1 MTESAPAPRRRRKPS
16 LARRAQRAADAFVNG
31 LDWWMREPEQVVDRT
46 PWRPILQRD
55 KLTVRRYTA
64 AAGDEDWGLGAVLDG
79 PTKQRVPVLLVPPLM
94 VKPFIFDL
102 VPDRSLVRT
111 LLGAGFDVTLVD
123 FGEPDAADERVRLDD
138 YVLDWLPA
146 AIEATKADT
155 GADQVALCGY
165 CMGGLFA
172 LMTTAVGDP
181 TRAGDGP
188 RDDIAA
194 IVTIGSPIDSAKMG
208 VLSVLAR
215 LLHRQVDFVSERL
228 GNVPG
233 ELSSQVFKWM
243 SPWKSMTRHAD
254 LFLHLYDQTW
264 VDGHDALS
272 AWTGNFIDYP
282 GDAFRQLMDD
292 FMTGNKLKDGRMRFG
307 ARTADLSR
315 LRVPVLAFAGETDNV
330 VRPEAVHELMSA
342 VGSADKEVRMA
353 PGGHMGVFAGS
364 RAPTAVWRPAV
375 AWLRERLANASGAIA
390 PGGS

>member
-1 MTESAPAPRRRRKPS
+1 MSNKRQPR
-16 LARRAQRAADAFVNG
+16 LVRRAERAAATFVNG
-31 LDWWMREPEQVVDRT
+31 LDWWMRESEQVVDRT
-46 PWRPILQRD
+46 PWEPILQRE
-55 KLTVRRYTA
+55 KLVVRRYLR
-64 AAGDEDWGLGAVLDG
+64 DEHDGDWGLGAVAQR
-79 PTKQRVPVLLVPPLM
+79 PPPQRVPVLLVPPLM

-102 VPDRSLVRT
+102 LPERSLVRT
-111 LLGAGFDVTLVD
+111 LQAAGFDVTLVD
-123 FGEPDAADERVRLDD
+123 FGEPDAADERIRLDD
-138 YVLDWLPA
+138 YVLDFLPA
-146 AIEATKADT
+146 AVDATKAAT
-155 GADQVALCGY
+155 GAEEVAILGY
-165 CMGGLFA
+165 CMGGLFG

-181 TRAGDGP
+181 GVESDSASP
-188 RDDIAA
+188 RRDIAA

-215 LLHRQVDFVSERL
+215 LLHKQVDFISARL

-254 LFLHLYDQTW
+254 LFLHLYDQAY

-272 AWTGNFIDYP
+272 AWTDNFIDYP

-307 ARTADLSR
+307 DRVADLSR
-315 LRVPVLAFAGETDNV
+315 LQMPLLAFAGETDNV
-330 VRPEAVHELMSA
+330 VRPEAVHELMAA

-364 RAPTAVWRPAV
+364 RAPRAVWQPAA
-375 AWLRERLANASGAIA
+375 AWLAERVGQR
-390 PGGS
+390 